1 MAIVSSDIT
10 TLCGPIGL
18 IRMSTLPQK
27 GTNSITYLMNV
38 MARRSKDCITSIPMP
53 FLDDIAINRYLD
65 DDKDE
70 IRNRNNCR
78 SLWWMTYLIA
88 KGL

>member
-1 MAIVSSDIT
+1 MHI
-10 TLCGPIGL
+10 
-18 IRMSTLPQK
+18 
-27 GTNSITYLMNV
+27 MNPMNKV
-38 MARRSKDCITSIPMP
+38 LKDWIPDMTMP